1 MTLPESRKE
10 ADAEELS
17 LLIQHYETSFAIT
30 QGRERVRDRMLWIIV
45 SLSVALTLLV
55 FTDMFAVSQP
65 PRTGLMWMAYSLQG
79 SGLQFVAWT
88 LMLVA
93 TLRHMQVASRIESD
107 YSYLHALEVH
117 LDEKMSWTFCR
128 ERVGYVPEF
137 PLRSSRQGYS
147 VLYKVLVPV
156 FVVAQTSAAVI
167 SSWMTAPL
175 DLTPGS
181 FAETTSLVAAAVWAV
196 TTYLL
201 LKPVGRL

>member
-1 MTLPESRKE
+1 MTAAESRRE
-10 ADAEELS
+10 ADAEQLS
-17 LLIQHYETSFAIT
+17 LLVQHYETSFAIT

-45 SLSVALTLLV
+45 SLSVALTLLL
-55 FTDMFAVSQP
+55 FTDIFAVSQP
-65 PRTGLMWMAYSLQG
+65 PRGGVMWMAYSLQG

-93 TLRHMQVASRIESD
+93 TLRHMQVASRIEAD

-137 PLRSSRQGYS
+137 PLPSTRQGYS
-147 VLYKVLVPV
+147 VLYKVLVPI
-156 FVVAQTSAAVI
+156 FVVAQTTAAVI
-167 SSWMTAPL
+167 SGWMTAPL

-181 FAETTSLVAAAVWAV
+181 FAETTSLLAAAVWAV

-201 LKPVGRL
+201 LTPVARL